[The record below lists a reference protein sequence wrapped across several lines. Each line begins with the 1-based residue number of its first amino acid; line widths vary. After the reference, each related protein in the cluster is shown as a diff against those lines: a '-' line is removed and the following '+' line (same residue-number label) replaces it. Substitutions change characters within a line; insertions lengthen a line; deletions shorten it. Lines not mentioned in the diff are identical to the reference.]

1 MSQAPTPQVYDCP
14 QNLPICQP
22 AQSYIQRGGP
32 TLLGECII
40 IKHNSAPRNA
50 AECTPQSHY
59 PQLISQQQL
68 SQLLLSQPQPANYA
82 PDDPPVSTPPLTTTL
97 TSPQW
102 SPSAHMVEGAP
113 SPPRRSGFSFPN
125 IYHLSLPYTSL
136 QLPEHLFA
144 PITFP
149 SPPHLLSL
157 YLYLCQPA
165 ARSGQ

>member
-1 MSQAPTPQVYDCP
+1 MTESDLCRDKFVTFEQYT
-14 QNLPICQP
+14 
-22 AQSYIQRGGP
+22 
-32 TLLGECII
+32 E
-40 IKHNSAPRNA
+40 K
-50 AECTPQSHY
+50 
-59 PQLISQQQL
+59 L
-68 SQLLLSQPQPANYA
+68 SVEANELRLKVNKEQWEMKRLWLT
-82 PDDPPVSTPPLTTTL
+82 DDLPVSTPPLTTTL

-102 SPSAHMVEGAP
+102 SPLAHMVEGAP